1 MQRTQLLCTFTL
13 KTKIDEIV
21 EEIQDTYSVA
31 FNKVYVLENK
41 DNKREVMCTYNI
53 NLDVKSKPLPNTISI
68 HRKKQTNTL
77 YTINA
82 LNDIVS
88 SLNEGVIDPNFLIE
102 WEDYKNSLLVTDEDG
117 LKIINTKL
125 YTIIELN

>member
-13 KTKIDEIV
+13 KTKIDDII
-21 EEIQDTYSVA
+21 EEIQDTYTVA

-53 NLDVKSKPLPNTISI
+53 NLDVKSATLPNTISI

>member
-13 KTKIDEIV
+13 KTKIDDIV
-21 EEIQDTYSVA
+21 EEIQDTYTVA

-53 NLDVKSKPLPNTISI
+53 NLDVKSDPLPNTISI

-88 SLNEGVIDPNFLIE
+88 SLNDGVIDPNFLIE